1 MTALDIRVG
10 ARKRFFNH
18 ADAIQVS
25 RSYRHDSEQR
35 RLWFRAAD
43 FDSSTKGCADH
54 GDHGVIGSIVRR
66 KEMEGAKKYSPPS
79 IFTYP
84 EK

>member
-1 MTALDIRVG
+1 M
-10 ARKRFFNH
+10 
-18 ADAIQVS
+18 
-25 RSYRHDSEQR
+25 RSKFHRLLYGLLRSQR
-35 RLWFRAAD
+35 RLWFRGAD
-43 FDSSTKGCADH
+43 FVSSTKGCGA
-54 GDHGVIGSIVRR
+54 HGVMGSIVRR